1 MLVVAT
7 FLLVLTAALSFG
19 ILLGYAVVSSILYL
33 FARSRRTPEP
43 PPTSVLAAVDA
54 HD

>member
-19 ILLGYAVVSSILYL
+19 ILLGYAVVTGILYL
-33 FARSRRTPEP
+33 FARSRRTEP
-43 PPTSVLAAVDA
+43 PATAVLTAADA